1 MVLYFIAKAQRPEIY
16 QWGYKMKRHSLNGIG
31 LNRVAW
37 WNLSKTTGPTDKLT
51 LKSEG
56 FEPSSDHEM
65 SKHGR
70 ILVAMSGGID
80 SSLAAV
86 MLHDEGYEVIG
97 MTMKTWDYA
106 SSGGTKKE
114 TGCCSLDSINDARN
128 ISVSLGFPHYIL
140 DIRAEFGDAV
150 IDHFTGEY
158 LEGRTPN
165 PCVMCNTHIKWDAL
179 LRRADRLDCELIAT
193 GHYANIRLVT
203 TTPVVRQSEQDH
215 QDTGEPLHGGDSAGR
230 YVISKGVDTL
240 KDQSYVLWG
249 VSQES
254 LRRTKLPLGHLR
266 KTEIREMATERG
278 FIELVN
284 KSESYE
290 ICFVPDNDYRG
301 FLKRRVPGL
310 EAEVAGGNFVMEGTG
325 KIMGKHEGYPFY
337 TIGQRKG
344 LGMAFGQPMFVTEI
358 RKETNEVVLGVD
370 TDLFRDGMMV
380 GKLNLQKYD
389 RIVGSLDTVT
399 KVRYK
404 DAGTRAMISQTRDPR
419 TGNDQMEVLFEQGV
433 SAIAPG
439 QAAVFYEGDD
449 VVGGGWITKSFRQ
462 DGV

>member
-1 MVLYFIAKAQRPEIY
+1 
-16 QWGYKMKRHSLNGIG
+16 
-31 LNRVAW
+31 
-37 WNLSKTTGPTDKLT
+37 
-51 LKSEG
+51 
-56 FEPSSDHEM
+56 M

-86 MLHDEGYEVIG
+86 MLHEEGYEVIG

-128 ISVSLGFPHYIL
+128 IAVSLGFPHYIL
-140 DIRAEFGDAV
+140 DIREEFGDAV

-179 LRRADRLDCELIAT
+179 LRRADRLDCESIAT
-193 GHYANIRLVT
+193 GHYAHIR
-203 TTPVVRQSEQDH
+203 E
-215 QDTGEPLHGGDSAGR
+215 EAAGTSSSR
-230 YVISKGVDTL
+230 FVLSKGVDSL

-249 VSQES
+249 VSQTS
-254 LRRTKLPLGHLR
+254 LSRTKLPLGHLR
-266 KTEIREMATERG
+266 KSEIREMAKERG
-278 FIELVN
+278 FMELVT

-301 FLKRRVPGL
+301 FLKRRMPGL

-325 KIMGKHEGYPFY
+325 KIMGKHQGYPFY

-358 RKETNEVVLGVD
+358 RKDTNEVVLGID
-370 TDLFRDGMMV
+370 KDLFRDGMIV
-380 GKLNLQKYD
+380 SKLNLQKYD
-389 RIVGSLDTVT
+389 HIAGPIETVT

-404 DAGTRAMISQTRDPR
+404 DPGTPATITQHGDRI
-419 TGNDQMEVLFEQGV
+419 EVLFQEGV

-449 VVGGGWITKSFRQ
+449 VIGGGWIMKSFRQ
-462 DGV
+462 ADGPQIDHFADRNRSETAVELSN